1 MPNLFENHI
10 QRVFKNVLQQTYT
23 SIPTY
28 GNSILSFTKTQ
39 LSNALNIICIKII
52 KISIELAKYKGHK
65 TTNEDNFT
73 NAINLIFTGELL
85 KNFNRFSENINSSPI
100 FTKNF
105 LFPLNL
111 IKKIIKSNIDNMISS
126 KKCPNVLSLALEYL
140 CAEILTISIVEAH
153 FDKKARINTVHL
165 ESAIRND
172 KEISLLFKNIT
183 FSIKDFIIP
192 KEIFQQFISK
202 IYTDIKIS
210 KNIILNIQSYIEQY
224 IKNVI
229 KSAKLLYIHSGRNF
243 LKLKDLNFVLK
254 NIDYKEHDENSLIII

>member
-111 IKKIIKSNIDNMISS
+111 IKKIIL
-126 KKCPNVLSLALEYL
+126 KK
-140 CAEILTISIVEAH
+140 
-153 FDKKARINTVHL
+153 
-165 ESAIRND
+165 
-172 KEISLLFKNIT
+172 
-183 FSIKDFIIP
+183 
-192 KEIFQQFISK
+192 
-202 IYTDIKIS
+202 
-210 KNIILNIQSYIEQY
+210 
-224 IKNVI
+224 
-229 KSAKLLYIHSGRNF
+229 
-243 LKLKDLNFVLK
+243 
-254 NIDYKEHDENSLIII
+254 